1 MRCLKQWVQKSVD
14 NTYGRDVLRTL
25 RCPTCKEH
33 YRGDA
38 LLLLASS
45 QALSLQ
51 LDLPQSC
58 VARLVTELQERGMRG
73 EAKALQR
80 RISDWKAIVA
90 ETGHPDSLYG
100 LMGVAEAMVQ
110 LRQFPV
116 AATLMRRVLKSS
128 EKRLQPDLEEILA
141 EDWGMSTAEVR
152 GERADLARE
161 AAGGLARVLEL
172 QGRAE
177 EAEAMRARLQALQR
191 RSWNQWAQDVAEQA
205 TEAAWEHGLVG
216 AVPDLI
222 ALLLPQRAARLWPRR
237 APRFLRRLEIIAFG
251 GSGETLWSSLC
262 AVYLVVTISTCL
274 TILAMTIARASSAT
288 LEVLASSSK

>member
-1 MRCLKQWVQKSVD
+1 MRCIKQWVQKSVD

-58 VARLVTELQERGMRG
+58 VARLVTELQERGMRA

-110 LRQFPV
+110 LKQFPA

-128 EKRLQPDLEEILA
+128 EKRLQPELEEILA

-161 AAGGLARVLEL
+161 AAGGLARVLEF
-172 QGRAE
+172 QGKAE
-177 EAEAMRARLQALQR
+177 EAQAMRAKLQALQR
-191 RSWNQWAQDVAEQA
+191 RSWNQWAQDIAEEA
-205 TEAAWEHGLVG
+205 TEAAFEHGLVG
-216 AVPDLI
+216 AVPDVI
-222 ALLLPQRAARLWPRR
+222 AMLLPQRAERLWPRR
-237 APRFLRRLEIIAFG
+237 APRLLRRLEMLAFG

-262 AVYLVVTISTCL
+262 ALSLLVLISVCL
-274 TILAMTIARASSAT
+274 RTLVRAIARVSSAT
-288 LEVLASSSK
+288 WEVLAASSK